1 MYHCLL
7 TMGSTISAA
16 AVAVANRVAVGL
28 DGLQQAVPL
37 QLLDDPLAHLQPVLS
52 FVVARVLVQSAVGVH
67 DVDGGQAVSLADREV
82 VVVVAGGDLQGAGA
96 ELGGHRLVGDDGD
109 DAPDDG
115 EDGAAADEV
124 RVAVVFGV
132 DGHGGVAEQGLGPRG
147 GDRNGASAGEVVAD
161 VVEGGVFVAVL
172 DLQVGEGGGATR
184 APVDDALAAVDE
196 PLAVE
201 VDEGGAHG
209 QAGALVQRESTSR
222 PVAGGAEPLDL
233 LVDTVAVLVDPIPD
247 RLDELLAAQLVPGY
261 AVPGQ
266 HALYDDLG
274 RYAGVVGARQV

>member
-1 MYHCLL
+1 M
-7 TMGSTISAA
+7 
-16 AVAVANRVAVGL
+16 V
-28 DGLQQAVPL
+28 LQQAVSL
-37 QLLDDPLAHLQPVLS
+37 QLLDDLLSHLEPVLS
-52 FVVARVLVQSAVGVH
+52 FVVARVLVQRAVGVH
-67 DVDGGQAVSLADREV
+67 DVDGGQAVSLADLEV
-82 VVVVAGGDLQGAGA
+82 VVVVAGGDLQCAGA
-96 ELGGHRLVGDDGD
+96 ELGGDGLVGDDGD
-109 DAPDDG
+109 DAPQDG
-115 EDGAAADEV
+115 EDGAAAHEV
-124 RVAVVFGV
+124 CVAVVFGV

-233 LVDTVAVLVDPIPD
+233 LVDTVAVLVHPIPD